1 MTVGNE
7 QLILDLKGLDLSC
20 HDASVDNEQSAA
32 AMYDSVSN
40 KKSAA
45 AMYESK
51 LNGVEH

>member
-1 MTVGNE
+1 V
-7 QLILDLKGLDLSC
+7 SC
-20 HDASVDNEQSAA
+20 HDASVDNGQSAA

-40 KKSAA
+40 RKSAA